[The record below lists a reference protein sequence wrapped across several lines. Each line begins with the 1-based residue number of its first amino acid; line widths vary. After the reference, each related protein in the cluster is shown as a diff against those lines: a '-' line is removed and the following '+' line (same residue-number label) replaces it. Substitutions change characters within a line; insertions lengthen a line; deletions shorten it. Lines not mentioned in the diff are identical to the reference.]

1 MYIISHSPFCLPYDD
16 RPPAA
21 MRVYHGEVRFS
32 CSAFVEMTS
41 GKQRFCHLRREISPL
56 CGDSA

>member
-32 CSAFVEMTS
+32 CSAVLS
-41 GKQRFCHLRREISPL
+41 SK
-56 CGDSA
+56 